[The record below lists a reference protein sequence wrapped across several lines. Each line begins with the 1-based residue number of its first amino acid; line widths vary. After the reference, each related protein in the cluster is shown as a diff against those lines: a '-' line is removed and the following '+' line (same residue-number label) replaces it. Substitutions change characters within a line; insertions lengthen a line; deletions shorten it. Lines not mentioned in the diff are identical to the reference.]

1 MKQII
6 SAPLAI
12 PDASAE
18 PQRDFAVVIDG
29 IHIIDSGPRTAM
41 QAAHAEAET
50 HDMAGMLMVPG
61 FINSHDH
68 GRGYGTASR
77 GIPDDTLEA
86 WLPTLFAQPHI
97 DPYLAAAYDGIQL
110 VRSGVTLTAHSHNPL
125 SWAIS
130 SLQAE
135 TAATLNGYGAAGIRV
150 GFQVPITDQNRLVYD
165 DAASFV
171 ATLPESVRAEIASAT
186 TPPPLSHDDYFALCA
201 DLFAAHHD
209 ETTHLVHIQ
218 PTPAGGQWCSDALIM
233 RAVAFGQQ
241 HNTCV
246 QMHMLETRYQAI
258 YAQRKWGK
266 TFIRHL
272 DDIGALGPW
281 LTLAHMV
288 WADEA
293 DFELLAQRGVSIA
306 HNPSSNLRL
315 RSGIAPFVRM
325 SRAGINVGIGLD
337 GHGLDDDQDYL
348 REMRL
353 AWVLSNLRNQ
363 QDEPGAPSITAS
375 QVLTAGTINGA
386 KATMRTALLG
396 TLAAGKLADV
406 VLIDLD
412 FAPFDLLDGGAM
424 LTAPAALLHLASRRH
439 VQHVMVGGNWVVQE
453 GRCTQIDEQAITE
466 EIRIAVRRAPRG
478 ETKIPPDAVRK
489 FYARWL

>member
-1 MKQII
+1 MKQLI

-12 PDASAE
+12 PDALAE
-18 PQRDFAVVIDG
+18 PQRDFAIVVEG
-29 IHIIDSGPRTAM
+29 HHIIDIGVHTAM
-41 QAAHAEAET
+41 QAAHPEAT
-50 HDMAGMLMVPG
+50 HTELPNMLMMPG

-86 WLPTLFAQPHI
+86 WLPTLFAQPPI

-110 VRSGVTLTAHSHNPL
+110 LHSGVTLTAHSHNPL
-125 SWAIS
+125 SWDIEK
-130 SLQAE
+130 LKVE
-135 TAATLNGYGAAGIRV
+135 TGDTVRGYGDAGIRV

-165 DAASFV
+165 DAAGFI
-171 ATLPESVRAEIASAT
+171 AQLPAADRPSAEAALAL
-186 TPPPLSHDDYFALCA
+186 PLSHDEYFALCA

-209 ETTHLVHIQ
+209 AATHLVHIQ
-218 PTPAGGQWCSDALIM
+218 PTPAGGQWCSDALIV
-233 RAVAFGQQ
+233 RAVEFAQA

-258 YAQRKWGK
+258 YAQRMWGK

-293 DFELLAQRGVSIA
+293 DFDLLAQRGVSIA

-315 RSGIAPFVRM
+315 RSGIAPFVRLT
-325 SRAGINVGIGLD
+325 RAGINVGIGLD
-337 GHGLDDDQDYL
+337 GHGLDNDQDYL

-363 QDEPGAPSITAS
+363 EDAPGAPSITAS

-386 KATMRTALLG
+386 KSTMRTALLG
-396 TLAAGKLADV
+396 TLAAGNLADV

-412 FAPFDLLDGGAM
+412 FAPFDVLDGSAM

-439 VQHVMVGGNWVVQE
+439 VQHVMVGGEWKLRD
-453 GRCTQIDEQAITE
+453 GRCTQIDEPAITA
-466 EIRIAVRRAPRG
+466 EIRRALRRAPRG
-478 ETKIPPDAVRK
+478 ATKIPPDAVRK
-489 FYARWL
+489 FYAGWL